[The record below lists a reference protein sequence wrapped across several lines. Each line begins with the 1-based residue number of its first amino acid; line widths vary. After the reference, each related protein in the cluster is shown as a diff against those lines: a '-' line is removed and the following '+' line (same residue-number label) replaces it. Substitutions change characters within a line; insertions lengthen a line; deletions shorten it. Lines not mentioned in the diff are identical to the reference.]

1 MADYYTLLTNAGIA
15 YETACKAAGTP
26 IKLTQISVGDGGGA
40 VYNPAATA
48 TALKRE
54 VWRGSLNALFQ
65 DEKNPSWLLAEV
77 TIPPDVGGW
86 YVREAGLWTDTGI
99 LYAIVK
105 YPESFKPVLATSG
118 SGKEFYI
125 RSIFETSNASLV
137 TLLIDDTVVKATRAW
152 VMSYLAEELGKLD
165 GKQSVRVAASTNIVL
180 NGAQQIDGVAVISG
194 DRVLLANQTLA
205 KDNGLWIVANGDWVR
220 ATDANSSAKV
230 TPGLTVMVEEG
241 TANGDSLWHLT
252 TNAPIT
258 LGTTAL
264 TFKML
269 AGRTGIA
276 AGTYKSLTVDEYGR
290 ATAGGNPETLAGF
303 GIKDS
308 YTKAEVEALIAK
320 ASALPVGSIVA
331 FPVDAPPPGFLEL
344 DNSVKSSATYPD
356 LSAYLGGKFNK
367 GDEGVGN
374 FRLPEARGEFLRGW
388 DHGRGVDAGRGLGS
402 LQSMQAEGHSHVTGV
417 NDTAAVASI
426 QSARG
431 MGAGAGSWPYGAEA
445 IGIAGTNSVS
455 TNTTYY
461 PSGEDSWLKTG
472 PAISL
477 GTGET
482 RPRNIAVMW
491 CIKAWNAPVNQ
502 GNIDVAALVK
512 EVSRLGSAVPVGAV
526 MAFPTGIVPP
536 GFLELDGSVQSIATY
551 PDLAAYLST
560 KFNKGDEGT
569 GNFRLP
575 ESRGEFLR
583 GWDHG
588 RGTDVGRGIGSWQ
601 ADDNK
606 AHAHTY
612 TRIPV
617 FGNTGGANAAGIVA
631 DNGTQTGSSNFASYM
646 NTSGGS
652 EARPRNLA
660 VMWCIKAWNAPVNQ
674 GTIDV
679 AALAK
684 EVERLKSAVPVGAV
698 LAFPTGIVAPGYLE
712 LDGSVQ
718 SIATYPDLAA
728 FLGTTY
734 NKGDEGSGNFRL
746 PESRGEFLRGWD
758 HGRGVDAGRQIG
770 TVQLDAMQRLTGAI
784 SAADSTGLGQIL
796 NGVYGGSKSGVSK
809 GVNAAVDAYTSIDF
823 DNARQ
828 ARTATENRPRNIAV
842 MWCIK
847 AWNAPVN
854 QGSIDISVLSEQLQ
868 QLSLNGPLAGDIR
881 NARISI
887 PLAAPTATFTASEIV
902 LGDGNGKRVVIS
914 NFNQSLNLS
923 ASVKG
928 LGAMDAGA
936 APVNGF
942 VALYA
947 LYNPASKSTGIV
959 AVNATAVIAPKLLA
973 GVAPDG
979 YTFSALFS
987 ILPTNA
993 SAQFAVAEQVDR
1005 QVFYGAQVLSTTVS
1019 VSTLTGLSISAAVPL
1034 NAKSVS
1040 GNFQGSVSANGYSMA
1055 LAGSAAA
1062 IGLQTFIVNFTGAG
1076 GGSFL
1081 DVPLLSPQTL
1091 FYRLTSAGTFSAFAI
1106 TTNSYRF

>member
-15 YETACKAAGTP
+15 YETACKAAGLP

-54 VWRGSLNALFQ
+54 VWRGPLNALFQ

-180 NGAQQIDGVAVISG
+180 NGAQQIDGVAVIAG
-194 DRVLLANQTLA
+194 DRVLVANQTLA
-205 KDNGLWIVANGDWVR
+205 KDNGLWIVANGDWGR
-220 ATDANSSAKV
+220 ASDANSSAKV

-290 ATAGGNPETLAGF
+290 ATAGANPETLAGF

-331 FPVDAPPPGFLEL
+331 FPVEASPPGFLEL

-402 LQSMQAEGHSHVTGV
+402 
-417 NDTAAVASI
+417 
-426 QSARG
+426 
-431 MGAGAGSWPYGAEA
+431 
-445 IGIAGTNSVS
+445 
-455 TNTTYY
+455 
-461 PSGEDSWLKTG
+461 
-472 PAISL
+472 
-477 GTGET
+477 
-482 RPRNIAVMW
+482 
-491 CIKAWNAPVNQ
+491 
-502 GNIDVAALVK
+502 
-512 EVSRLGSAVPVGAV
+512 
-526 MAFPTGIVPP
+526 
-536 GFLELDGSVQSIATY
+536 
-551 PDLAAYLST
+551 
-560 KFNKGDEGT
+560 
-569 GNFRLP
+569 
-575 ESRGEFLR
+575 
-583 GWDHG
+583 
-588 RGTDVGRGIGSWQ
+588 WQ

-606 AHAHTY
+606 SHIHGTTY
-612 TRIPV
+612 DVIADIFMAGDVRRNYLQQYN
-617 FGNTGGANAAGIVA
+617 NTDDVVTKASGGA
-631 DNGTQTGSSNFASYM
+631 
-646 NTSGGS
+646 
-652 EARPRNLA
+652 EARPRNIA

-734 NKGDEGSGNFRL
+734 NKGNEGAGNFRL

-758 HGRGVDAGRQIG
+758 HGRGVDAGRGVG
-770 TVQLDAMQRLTGAI
+770 TTQAEAFAAHNHRYFDGTAATFDPAGNWQAGNINGAAASISVGAFLSTVDSGSTMQM
-784 SAADSTGLGQIL
+784 
-796 NGVYGGSKSGVSK
+796 
-809 GVNAAVDAYTSIDF
+809 VNAQNTVNTGG
-823 DNARQ
+823 
-828 ARTATENRPRNIAV
+828 TETRPRNLAV

-847 AWNAPVN
+847 AWNAAVN
-854 QGSIDISVLSEQLQ
+854 QGGIDIAALAVLSQQATETNQGTAKVATQNQTNAGTDDTVIVSPKKLRLGFEISLATNGYIIFPSWLGGLMLQ
-868 QLSLNGPLAGDIR
+868 WGLANMPGTSANFTFPIAFRNNVFQMIATYGGGGAHPLGV
-881 NARISI
+881 S
-887 PLAAPTATFTASEIV
+887 PVTTGFTAW
-902 LGDGNGKRVVIS
+902 S
-914 NFNQSLNLS
+914 NVATTNLRY
-923 ASVKG
+923 
-928 LGAMDAGA
+928 L
-936 APVNGF
+936 
-942 VALYA
+942 
-947 LYNPASKSTGIV
+947 
-959 AVNATAVIAPKLLA
+959 
-973 GVAPDG
+973 
-979 YTFSALFS
+979 
-987 ILPTNA
+987 
-993 SAQFAVAEQVDR
+993 
-1005 QVFYGAQVLSTTVS
+1005 
-1019 VSTLTGLSISAAVPL
+1019 
-1034 NAKSVS
+1034 
-1040 GNFQGSVSANGYSMA
+1040 
-1055 LAGSAAA
+1055 A
-1062 IGLQTFIVNFTGAG
+1062 IGN
-1076 GGSFL
+1076 
-1081 DVPLLSPQTL
+1081 
-1091 FYRLTSAGTFSAFAI
+1091 
-1106 TTNSYRF
+1106 

>member
-15 YETACKAAGTP
+15 YETACKAAGLP

-54 VWRGSLNALFQ
+54 VWRGPLNALFQ

-165 GKQSVRVAASTNIVL
+165 GKQSVRVAATANVVL
-180 NGAQQIDGVAVISG
+180 NGAQQIDGVAVIAG
-194 DRVLLANQTLA
+194 DRVLLPNQTLA

-220 ATDANSSAKV
+220 ANDANVSAKV

-241 TANGDSLWHLT
+241 TLNGDSLWHLT

-276 AGTYKSLTVDEYGR
+276 AGTYKSLSVDEYGR
-290 ATAGGNPETLAGF
+290 ATAGSNPDTLAGF

-331 FPVDAPPPGFLEL
+331 FPVDTPPPGFLEL

-388 DHGRGVDAGRGLGS
+388 DHGRGVDAGRGVGSRQKGS
-402 LQSMQAEGHSHVTGV
+402 LSGYDADSNGLS
-417 NDTAAVASI
+417 AAM
-426 QSARG
+426 G
-431 MGAGAGSWPYGAEA
+431 MGAASGSKADDFGLDAYSASGNAYSVTMGYATLIGSSTPSDLYAG
-445 IGIAGTNSVS
+445 IV
-455 TNTTYY
+455 
-461 PSGEDSWLKTG
+461 
-472 PAISL
+472 
-477 GTGET
+477 

-536 GFLELDGSVQSIATY
+536 GFLELDGSVQSTATY
-551 PDLAAYLST
+551 PDLAAYLGT
-560 KFNKGDEGT
+560 TFNKGDEG
-569 GNFRLP
+569 
-575 ESRGEFLR
+575 
-583 GWDHG
+583 
-588 RGTDVGRGIGSWQ
+588 V
-601 ADDNK
+601 
-606 AHAHTY
+606 
-612 TRIPV
+612 
-617 FGNTGGANAAGIVA
+617 
-631 DNGTQTGSSNFASYM
+631 
-646 NTSGGS
+646 
-652 EARPRNLA
+652 
-660 VMWCIKAWNAPVNQ
+660 
-674 GTIDV
+674 
-679 AALAK
+679 
-684 EVERLKSAVPVGAV
+684 
-698 LAFPTGIVAPGYLE
+698 
-712 LDGSVQ
+712 
-718 SIATYPDLAA
+718 
-728 FLGTTY
+728 
-734 NKGDEGSGNFRL
+734 GNFRL

-758 HGRGVDAGRQIG
+758 HGRGVDSGRNFGTYQADDFKAHNHPPANNRPG
-770 TVQLDAMQRLTGAI
+770 FMTNEFPTVQAYHAAASGGPQSYSGEGQQIATTG
-784 SAADSTGLGQIL
+784 
-796 NGVYGGSKSGVSK
+796 NRGG
-809 GVNAAVDAYTSIDF
+809 
-823 DNARQ
+823 
-828 ARTATENRPRNIAV
+828 TETRPRNLAV

-847 AWNAPVN
+847 AWNAPINQGNIDVAALAAELEKMKSAVPVGALMPFPAGVVPPGYLEADGSLFQDALYPHLAAHLSKKFNIAGDDASYTRLPDTRGEFLRGWDHNRGIDPGRTLGSWQKGSGHSFDQGASAGIVGDRTPSTDAVVGRADLGYDPAALSDYPVAQNMSASGVGAPITSAGEISFGSTRPRNLAVMWCIKAWITPVN
-854 QGSIDISVLSEQLQ
+854 QGTIDIAALEQRVIKNEFGRLLNIQKFTDNGTYIPTPGMKKVRIRIVGAGAGSGGASATAAGQVSASGGGAAGGYAEALLTAADIGASQSVIVGL
-868 QLSLNGPLAGDIR
+868 GGIAG
-881 NARISI
+881 
-887 PLAAPTATFTASEIV
+887 TASGTTGTGGGTGGASSV
-902 LGDGNGKRVVIS
+902 GAL
-914 NFNQSLNLS
+914 LS
-923 ASVKG
+923 APGG
-928 LGAMDAGA
+928 LGSIFSIAVPTSG
-936 APVNGF
+936 
-942 VALYA
+942 YA
-947 LYNPASKSTGIV
+947 LYVGGYPGAPASGGNLLNMPGAPGAPGISVNGST
-959 AVNATAVIAPKLLA
+959 LA
-973 GVAPDG
+973 GHG
-979 YTFSALFS
+979 GSGAL
-987 ILPTNA
+987 
-993 SAQFAVAEQVDR
+993 
-1005 QVFYGAQVLSTTVS
+1005 
-1019 VSTLTGLSISAAVPL
+1019 
-1034 NAKSVS
+1034 
-1040 GNFQGSVSANGYSMA
+1040 
-1055 LAGSAAA
+1055 
-1062 IGLQTFIVNFTGAG
+1062 GAG
-1076 GGSFL
+1076 GSGYGIGAPIQ
-1081 DVPLLSPQTL
+1081 VGTG
-1091 FYRLTSAGTFSAFAI
+1091 YGGGAGGVANGQSSVARNGAPGAGGVVIFEEYA
-1106 TTNSYRF
+1106 

>member
-26 IKLTQISVGDGGGA
+26 IKLTQISVGDGGEGG

-54 VWRGSLNALFQ
+54 VWRGPLNALFQ

-165 GKQSVRVAASTNIVL
+165 GKQSVRVAASSNIVL
-180 NGAQQIDGVAVISG
+180 SGAKQIDGVAVIAG
-194 DRVLLANQTLA
+194 DRVLVANQTLA

-241 TANGDSLWHLT
+241 AANGDSLWHLT

-290 ATAGGNPETLAGF
+290 ATAGANPETLAGF

-388 DHGRGVDAGRGLGS
+388 DHGRGVDASRVVGS
-402 LQSMQAEGHSHVTGV
+402 TQKGTVTTFDSNPNPNLTVEVVQASV
-417 NDTAAVASI
+417 AAAQADVF
-426 QSARG
+426 
-431 MGAGAGSWPYGAEA
+431 
-445 IGIAGTNSVS
+445 VS
-455 TNTTYY
+455 TDYPGVARTYTT
-461 PSGEDSWLKTG
+461 SGVVTSSILADG
-472 PAISL
+472 
-477 GTGET
+477 GVV
-482 RPRNIAVMW
+482 RPRNI
-491 CIKAWNAPVNQ
+491 
-502 GNIDVAALVK
+502 
-512 EVSRLGSAVPVGAV
+512 
-526 MAFPTGIVPP
+526 
-536 GFLELDGSVQSIATY
+536 
-551 PDLAAYLST
+551 
-560 KFNKGDEGT
+560 
-569 GNFRLP
+569 
-575 ESRGEFLR
+575 
-583 GWDHG
+583 
-588 RGTDVGRGIGSWQ
+588 
-601 ADDNK
+601 
-606 AHAHTY
+606 
-612 TRIPV
+612 
-617 FGNTGGANAAGIVA
+617 
-631 DNGTQTGSSNFASYM
+631 
-646 NTSGGS
+646 
-652 EARPRNLA
+652 A

-698 LAFPTGIVAPGYLE
+698 LAFPTGIVVPGYLE

-728 FLGTTY
+728 YLGTVY
-734 NKGDEGSGNFRL
+734 NKGNEGAGNFRL

-758 HGRGVDAGRQIG
+758 HGRGVDAGRGIG
-770 TVQLDAMQRLTGAI
+770 TNQAEAFAAHNHRYFDGTAATFDPAGNWQDGKINGAAASISTGAFLSPI
-784 SAADSTGLGQIL
+784 ENGSTMQM
-796 NGVYGGSKSGVSK
+796 
-809 GVNAAVDAYTSIDF
+809 VNAANTV
-823 DNARQ
+823 NAGG
-828 ARTATENRPRNIAV
+828 AETRPRNIAV

-847 AWNAPVN
+847 AWNAPIN
-854 QGSIDISVLSEQLQ
+854 QGSIDIAALSEQLQ
-868 QLSLNGPLAGDIR
+868 QLSLNGPIAGDIR
-881 NARISI
+881 NARVSI
-887 PLAAPTATFTASEIV
+887 PVAASTATFTASEMV
-902 LGDGNGKRVVIS
+902 LGDVNGKRVVIS
-914 NFNQSLNLS
+914 NFNQSINLS

-928 LGAMDAGA
+928 LGAMDVGA

-942 VALYA
+942 VAMYA
-947 LYNPASKSTGIV
+947 LYNPASRTTGII
-959 AVNATAVIAPKLLA
+959 AVNTTAAIAPKLLA

-979 YTFSALFS
+979 YAFSALLS

-1005 QVFYGAQVLSTTVS
+1005 QVFYGTQVLSTTVP
-1019 VSTLTGLSISAAVPL
+1019 VLTLTGLSISAAVPL

-1040 GNFQGSVSANGYSMA
+1040 GNFQGTVSASGYSMA

-1062 IGLQTFIVNFTGAG
+1062 IGLQTFIVNFSGAG

-1091 FYRLTSAGTFSAFAI
+1091 FYRLSSAGTFSAFAI

>member
-15 YETACKAAGTP
+15 YETACKAAGVP

-54 VWRGSLNALFQ
+54 VWRGPLNALFQ

-165 GKQSVRVAASTNIVL
+165 GKQSVRVAATANVVL
-180 NGAQQIDGVAVISG
+180 NGAQQIDGVAVIAG
-194 DRVLLANQTLA
+194 DRVLLPSQTLA
-205 KDNGLWIVANGDWVR
+205 KDNGLWIVANGDWTR
-220 ATDANSSAKV
+220 ANDANVSAKV

-241 TANGDSLWHLT
+241 TLNGDSLWHLT

-264 TFKML
+264 AFKML

-276 AGTYKSLTVDEYGR
+276 AGTYKSLSVDEYGR
-290 ATAGGNPETLAGF
+290 ATAGSNPDTLSGF

-331 FPVDAPPPGFLEL
+331 FPVDTPPPGFLEL

-356 LSAYLGGKFNK
+356 LSAYLGSKFNK

-388 DHGRGVDAGRGLGS
+388 DHGRGVDGGRAQGS
-402 LQSMQAEGHSHVTGV
+402 SQTDSLKAHYHFLPTGSGGGQAVDPNGEIPTVVLKDTTTDWVLRTEGDNADLNIGRVRTYNFG
-417 NDTAAVASI
+417 AA
-426 QSARG
+426 
-431 MGAGAGSWPYGAEA
+431 
-445 IGIAGTNSVS
+445 T
-455 TNTTYY
+455 
-461 PSGEDSWLKTG
+461 
-472 PAISL
+472 
-477 GTGET
+477 ET

-536 GFLELDGSVQSIATY
+536 GFLELDGSVQSTATY
-551 PDLAAYLST
+551 PDLATYLGT
-560 KFNKGDEGT
+560 TYNKGDEGT

-575 ESRGEFLR
+575 DSRGEFLR

-588 RGTDVGRGIGSWQ
+588 RGVDAGRNVGTAQ
-601 ADDNK
+601 ADMLK
-606 AHAHTY
+606 AHNHSVSST
-612 TRIPV
+612 
-617 FGNTGGANAAGIVA
+617 GNEMVQGNASGLAVTNWRASQGVTGSTGG
-631 DNGTQTGSSNFASYM
+631 TET
-646 NTSGGS
+646 
-652 EARPRNLA
+652 RPRNVA
-660 VMWCIKAWNAPVNQ
+660 VMWCIKAWNAPINQ
-674 GTIDV
+674 GSIDV

-684 EVERLKSAVPVGAV
+684 EVSQLKSSVPVGAV
-698 LAFPTGIVAPGYLE
+698 LSFPTGVVPAGYLE

-718 SIATYPDLAA
+718 SIAIYPDLAA
-728 FLGTTY
+728 YLGTTF
-734 NKGDEGSGNFRL
+734 NKGDEGAGNFRL

-758 HGRGVDAGRQIG
+758 HGRGVDAGRGLGTNQGHSMVDHCHTVLTADTG
-770 TVQLDAMQRLTGAI
+770 TVPNPVGGNLVGSFTNLAPIPKPAGAGVLGATLTSNI
-784 SAADSTGLGQIL
+784 HMPSAEK
-796 NGVYGGSKSGVSK
+796 GGIE
-809 GVNAAVDAYTSIDF
+809 T
-823 DNARQ
+823 
-828 ARTATENRPRNIAV
+828 RPRNLAV

-854 QGSIDISVLSEQLQ
+854 QGSIDVAALAADARSAR
-868 QLSLNGPLAGDIR
+868 LNGAEVGAARNLRVSLPAAASVATLTADQLIVEQPGVGQYKLSNVNLSINLTTVGAGGMDFGVAPASGSVGIYVIYNPELKVAKLLGV
-881 NARISI
+881 NATSVSV
-887 PLAAPTATFTASEIV
+887 PESYAGTYMPTGYTSSALVSVWQTNASGQLNAGVQSGRTVTTETKRFLINGSATTFTA
-902 LGDGNGKRVVIS
+902 L
-914 NFNQSLNLS
+914 SLT
-923 ASVKG
+923 
-928 LGAMDAGA
+928 
-936 APVNGF
+936 GF
-942 VALYA
+942 VPRNANSIGGYVHVITSATNAAGSSITLC
-947 LYNPASKSTGIV
+947 SDSTGTGSIV
-959 AVNATAVIAPKLLA
+959 FGSGGTTNMGSLTPFSGLTLGGTLTLYYSANSAPAASNGYATS
-973 GVAPDG
+973 
-979 YTFSALFS
+979 YTF
-987 ILPTNA
+987 
-993 SAQFAVAEQVDR
+993 
-1005 QVFYGAQVLSTTVS
+1005 
-1019 VSTLTGLSISAAVPL
+1019 
-1034 NAKSVS
+1034 
-1040 GNFQGSVSANGYSMA
+1040 
-1055 LAGSAAA
+1055 
-1062 IGLQTFIVNFTGAG
+1062 
-1076 GGSFL
+1076 
-1081 DVPLLSPQTL
+1081 
-1091 FYRLTSAGTFSAFAI
+1091 
-1106 TTNSYRF
+1106 

>member
-26 IKLTQISVGDGGGA
+26 IKLTQISVGDGNGA

-54 VWRGSLNALFQ
+54 VWRGPLNALFQ

-165 GKQSVRVAASTNIVL
+165 GKQSVRVAATGNVVL
-180 NGAQQIDGVAVISG
+180 SGAQQVDGVAVVAG
-194 DRVLLANQTLA
+194 DRVLLPSQTLA

-220 ATDANSSAKV
+220 ATDANTSAKV

-241 TANGDSLWHLT
+241 VANGDSLWHLT

-264 TFKML
+264 QFKML

-290 ATAGGNPETLAGF
+290 ATAGANPETLAGF

-344 DNSVKSSATYPD
+344 DNSVKSSATYAD

-402 LQSMQAEGHSHVTGV
+402 
-417 NDTAAVASI
+417 
-426 QSARG
+426 
-431 MGAGAGSWPYGAEA
+431 
-445 IGIAGTNSVS
+445 
-455 TNTTYY
+455 
-461 PSGEDSWLKTG
+461 
-472 PAISL
+472 
-477 GTGET
+477 
-482 RPRNIAVMW
+482 
-491 CIKAWNAPVNQ
+491 
-502 GNIDVAALVK
+502 
-512 EVSRLGSAVPVGAV
+512 
-526 MAFPTGIVPP
+526 
-536 GFLELDGSVQSIATY
+536 
-551 PDLAAYLST
+551 
-560 KFNKGDEGT
+560 
-569 GNFRLP
+569 
-575 ESRGEFLR
+575 
-583 GWDHG
+583 
-588 RGTDVGRGIGSWQ
+588 WQ

-606 AHAHTY
+606 SHAHTV
-612 TRIPV
+612 TRMQAFANASGSNPSAV
-617 FGNTGGANAAGIVA
+617 VVDNGNTAVMTNFAAGFNSSGGA
-631 DNGTQTGSSNFASYM
+631 
-646 NTSGGS
+646 
-652 EARPRNLA
+652 EARPRNIA

-698 LAFPTGIVAPGYLE
+698 LAFPVGIVAPGYLE

-728 FLGTTY
+728 YLGTKF
-734 NKGDEGSGNFRL
+734 NKGDEGAGNFRL
-746 PESRGEFLRGWD
+746 PDSRGEFLRGWD
-758 HGRGVDAGRQIG
+758 HGRGADPARAIGSYQLGTLTAFDSNTPGGASVDTLRCSPAQA
-770 TVQLDAMQRLTGAI
+770 Q
-784 SAADSTGLGQIL
+784 ADVYRSTDYP
-796 NGVYGGSKSGVSK
+796 GVGITYTASDLSVGEYPVEGGV
-809 GVNAAVDAYTSIDF
+809 T
-823 DNARQ
+823 
-828 ARTATENRPRNIAV
+828 RPRNLAV

-854 QGSIDISVLSEQLQ
+854 QGNIDI
-868 QLSLNGPLAGDIR
+868 
-881 NARISI
+881 
-887 PLAAPTATFTASEIV
+887 AA
-902 LGDGNGKRVVIS
+902 
-914 NFNQSLNLS
+914 
-923 ASVKG
+923 
-928 LGAMDAGA
+928 
-936 APVNGF
+936 
-942 VALYA
+942 
-947 LYNPASKSTGIV
+947 
-959 AVNATAVIAPKLLA
+959 
-973 GVAPDG
+973 
-979 YTFSALFS
+979 FSALAQRAS
-987 ILPTNA
+987 ETNQGTAKVATQSQVNSSSDDSVIVTPKKLRFGFEA
-993 SAQFAVAEQVDR
+993 SLA
-1005 QVFYGAQVLSTTVS
+1005 
-1019 VSTLTGLSISAAVPL
+1019 P
-1034 NAKSVS
+1034 
-1040 GNFQGSVSANGYSMA
+1040 NGYIVFPSWLGGLMLQWGQASMQGTTQTFSYPTA
-1055 LAGSAAA
+1055 FRSQVYQMVATDAGSGAHSLGATAITLASFTAYGNVATTNFRYIA
-1062 IGLQTFIVNFTGAG
+1062 IGA
-1076 GGSFL
+1076 
-1081 DVPLLSPQTL
+1081 
-1091 FYRLTSAGTFSAFAI
+1091 
-1106 TTNSYRF
+1106 

>member
-26 IKLTQISVGDGGGA
+26 IKLTQISVGDGNGA

-54 VWRGSLNALFQ
+54 VWRGPLNALFQ

-165 GKQSVRVAASTNIVL
+165 GKQSVRVAATGNVVL
-180 NGAQQIDGVAVISG
+180 SGAQQVDGVAVVAG
-194 DRVLLANQTLA
+194 DRVLLPSQTLA

-220 ATDANSSAKV
+220 ATDANTSAKV

-241 TANGDSLWHLT
+241 VVNGDSLWHLT

-264 TFKML
+264 QFKML

-290 ATAGGNPETLAGF
+290 ATAGANPETLAGL

-308 YTKAEVEALIAK
+308 YTKAEVEAMIAK

-388 DHGRGVDAGRGLGS
+388 DHGRGVDSGRGL
-402 LQSMQAEGHSHVTGV
+402 
-417 NDTAAVASI
+417 
-426 QSARG
+426 
-431 MGAGAGSWPYGAEA
+431 
-445 IGIAGTNSVS
+445 
-455 TNTTYY
+455 
-461 PSGEDSWLKTG
+461 
-472 PAISL
+472 
-477 GTGET
+477 
-482 RPRNIAVMW
+482 
-491 CIKAWNAPVNQ
+491 
-502 GNIDVAALVK
+502 
-512 EVSRLGSAVPVGAV
+512 
-526 MAFPTGIVPP
+526 
-536 GFLELDGSVQSIATY
+536 
-551 PDLAAYLST
+551 
-560 KFNKGDEGT
+560 
-569 GNFRLP
+569 
-575 ESRGEFLR
+575 
-583 GWDHG
+583 
-588 RGTDVGRGIGSWQ
+588 GSWQ

-606 AHAHTY
+606 SHAHTV
-612 TRIPV
+612 TRMQAFANASGSNPSAV
-617 FGNTGGANAAGIVA
+617 VVDNGNTAVMTNFAAGFNSSGGA
-631 DNGTQTGSSNFASYM
+631 
-646 NTSGGS
+646 
-652 EARPRNLA
+652 EARPRNIA

-698 LAFPTGIVAPGYLE
+698 LAFPVGIVAPGYLE

-728 FLGTTY
+728 YLGTKF
-734 NKGDEGSGNFRL
+734 NKGDEGAGNFRL
-746 PESRGEFLRGWD
+746 PDSRGEFLRGWD
-758 HGRGVDAGRQIG
+758 HGRGADPARAIGSYQLGTLTAFDSNTPGGASVDTLRCSPAQA
-770 TVQLDAMQRLTGAI
+770 Q
-784 SAADSTGLGQIL
+784 ADVYRSTDYP
-796 NGVYGGSKSGVSK
+796 GVGITYTASDLSVGEYPVEGGV
-809 GVNAAVDAYTSIDF
+809 T
-823 DNARQ
+823 
-828 ARTATENRPRNIAV
+828 RPRNLAV

-854 QGSIDISVLSEQLQ
+854 QGNIDI
-868 QLSLNGPLAGDIR
+868 
-881 NARISI
+881 
-887 PLAAPTATFTASEIV
+887 AA
-902 LGDGNGKRVVIS
+902 
-914 NFNQSLNLS
+914 
-923 ASVKG
+923 
-928 LGAMDAGA
+928 
-936 APVNGF
+936 
-942 VALYA
+942 
-947 LYNPASKSTGIV
+947 
-959 AVNATAVIAPKLLA
+959 
-973 GVAPDG
+973 
-979 YTFSALFS
+979 FSALAQRAS
-987 ILPTNA
+987 ETNQGTAKVATQSQVNSSSDDSVIVTPKKLRFGFEA
-993 SAQFAVAEQVDR
+993 SLA
-1005 QVFYGAQVLSTTVS
+1005 
-1019 VSTLTGLSISAAVPL
+1019 P
-1034 NAKSVS
+1034 
-1040 GNFQGSVSANGYSMA
+1040 NGYIVFPSWLGGLMLQWGQASMQGTTQTFSYPTA
-1055 LAGSAAA
+1055 FRSQVYQMVATDAGSGAHSLGATAITLASFTAYGNVATTNFRYIA
-1062 IGLQTFIVNFTGAG
+1062 IGA
-1076 GGSFL
+1076 
-1081 DVPLLSPQTL
+1081 
-1091 FYRLTSAGTFSAFAI
+1091 
-1106 TTNSYRF
+1106 

>member
-15 YETACKAAGTP
+15 YETACKAAGVP

-54 VWRGSLNALFQ
+54 VWRGPLNALFQ

-180 NGAQQIDGVAVISG
+180 NGAQQIDGVAVIAG

-205 KDNGLWIVANGDWVR
+205 KDNGLWIVANGDWLR
-220 ATDANSSAKV
+220 AADANTSAKV

-241 TANGDSLWHLT
+241 TANGDSLWYLT

-264 TFKML
+264 NFKML

-290 ATAGGNPETLAGF
+290 ATAGANPETLAGF

-388 DHGRGVDAGRGLGS
+388 DHGRGVDLGRQVGS
-402 LQSMQAEGHSHVTGV
+402 VQADDYKSHSHRYFDSV
-417 NDTAAVASI
+417 AANI
-426 QSARG
+426 DPFG
-431 MGAGAGSWPYGAEA
+431 GTGAGVVNGVVTPPATGGYLATSGPDSNNLTSPTTTVNAGG
-445 IGIAGTNSVS
+445 N
-455 TNTTYY
+455 
-461 PSGEDSWLKTG
+461 
-472 PAISL
+472 
-477 GTGET
+477 ET
-482 RPRNIAVMW
+482 RPRNI
-491 CIKAWNAPVNQ
+491 
-502 GNIDVAALVK
+502 
-512 EVSRLGSAVPVGAV
+512 S
-526 MAFPTGIVPP
+526 
-536 GFLELDGSVQSIATY
+536 
-551 PDLAAYLST
+551 
-560 KFNKGDEGT
+560 
-569 GNFRLP
+569 
-575 ESRGEFLR
+575 
-583 GWDHG
+583 
-588 RGTDVGRGIGSWQ
+588 
-601 ADDNK
+601 
-606 AHAHTY
+606 
-612 TRIPV
+612 
-617 FGNTGGANAAGIVA
+617 
-631 DNGTQTGSSNFASYM
+631 
-646 NTSGGS
+646 
-652 EARPRNLA
+652 

-734 NKGDEGSGNFRL
+734 NKGNEGVGNFRL

-758 HGRGVDAGRQIG
+758 HGRGVDAGRNVGSYQAGTKIQGDNVEAPAVQGIG
-770 TVQLDAMQRLTGAI
+770 NSDAI
-784 SAADSTGLGQIL
+784 DADPAPDFKGDIYYTSTGVTVL
-796 NGVYGGSKSGVSK
+796 NTGSYWKTV
-809 GVNAAVDAYTSIDF
+809 
-823 DNARQ
+823 
-828 ARTATENRPRNIAV
+828 RPRNLAV

-854 QGSIDISVLSEQLQ
+854 QGSIDIASLATEVRLAR
-868 QLSLNGPLAGDIR
+868 LNGAEVGAMR
-881 NARISI
+881 NLRVSL
-887 PLAAPTATFTASEIV
+887 PVAASVATVTADQLIV
-902 LGDGNGKRVVIS
+902 EQPGGAQYKLS
-914 NFNQSLNLS
+914 NLNLS
-923 ASVKG
+923 LDLTTVGAGGMDTGIAPASGSVG
-928 LGAMDAGA
+928 IY
-936 APVNGF
+936 VI
-942 VALYA
+942 
-947 LYNPASKSTGIV
+947 YNPELKV
-959 AVNATAVIAPKLLA
+959 AKLLGVNATLSTAPEIYA
-973 GVAPDG
+973 GTNMPAG
-979 YTFSALFS
+979 YSASAL
-987 ILPTNA
+987 
-993 SAQFAVAEQVDR
+993 
-1005 QVFYGAQVLSTTVS
+1005 VS
-1019 VSTLTGLSISAAVPL
+1019 VWQTGASRLMNPGIQHQRSISIARTVVLENGMSMSPTPISLASVVPK
-1034 NAKSVS
+1034 NAKTV
-1040 GNFQGSVSANGYSMA
+1040 GGYIHYI
-1055 LAGSAAA
+1055 GSAD
-1062 IGLQTFIVNFTGAG
+1062 FPG
-1076 GGSFL
+1076 GGSL
-1081 DVPLLSPQTL
+1081 GLSPDVTEVGMKACGIGGIVGLGVLSPFSDLVMATPQTIY
-1091 FYRLTSAGTFSAFAI
+1091 YRLYASVSRANDVHISQYTF
-1106 TTNSYRF
+1106 

>member
-26 IKLTQISVGDGGGA
+26 IKLTQISVGDGGGT

-54 VWRGSLNALFQ
+54 VWRGPLNALFQ

-165 GKQSVRVAASTNIVL
+165 GKQSVRVAATGNVVL
-180 NGAQQIDGVAVISG
+180 NGAQQIDGMAVIAG
-194 DRVLLANQTLA
+194 DRVLVANQTLA
-205 KDNGLWIVANGDWVR
+205 KDNGLWVVANGDWVR

-276 AGTYKSLTVDEYGR
+276 AGTYKSLTVDVYGR
-290 ATAGGNPETLAGF
+290 ATAGANPETLAGF

-356 LSAYLGGKFNK
+356 LSAYLGSKFNK

-402 LQSMQAEGHSHVTGV
+402 WQADDNKAHAHTVTRMQAFANATGSNPSAV
-417 NDTAAVASI
+417 VVDNGNTAVMTNFA
-426 QSARG
+426 
-431 MGAGAGSWPYGAEA
+431 AGFNSSGGAEA
-445 IGIAGTNSVS
+445 
-455 TNTTYY
+455 
-461 PSGEDSWLKTG
+461 
-472 PAISL
+472 
-477 GTGET
+477 

-551 PDLAAYLST
+551 PDLAAYLGAT
-560 KFNKGDEGT
+560 YNRGNEGT

-588 RGTDVGRGIGSWQ
+588 RGVDTDRSLGSWQ
-601 ADDNK
+601 KGSLQSFDPSNVNPAVSGLWHNTASDADIAKLHGLDP
-606 AHAHTY
+606 HTASDY
-612 TRIPV
+612 TVSNAVFSAGSTPV
-617 FGNTGGANAAGIVA
+617 SVGALGV
-631 DNGTQTGSSNFASYM
+631 S
-646 NTSGGS
+646 
-652 EARPRNLA
+652 RPRNLA

-674 GTIDV
+674 GNIDV
-679 AALAK
+679 AALAALATQATEIK
-684 EVERLKSAVPVGAV
+684 LGTAEIATQAQTETGVDDATIVTPKKLRWGFQIQKAAVGYIVFPTWLGGMIIQWGAV
-698 LAFPTGIVAPGYLE
+698 
-712 LDGSVQ
+712 
-718 SIATYPDLAA
+718 
-728 FLGTTY
+728 
-734 NKGDEGSGNFRL
+734 N
-746 PESRGEFLRGWD
+746 
-758 HGRGVDAGRQIG
+758 G
-770 TVQLDAMQRLTGAI
+770 TVSDM
-784 SAADSTGLGQIL
+784 SALYPIQFPNAVFQVVVSMADKT
-796 NGVYGGSKSGVSK
+796 
-809 GVNAAVDAYTSIDF
+809 
-823 DNARQ
+823 
-828 ARTATENRPRNIAV
+828 
-842 MWCIK
+842 
-847 AWNAPVN
+847 
-854 QGSIDISVLSEQLQ
+854 
-868 QLSLNGPLAGDIR
+868 
-881 NARISI
+881 
-887 PLAAPTATFTASEIV
+887 
-902 LGDGNGKRVVIS
+902 
-914 NFNQSLNLS
+914 
-923 ASVKG
+923 
-928 LGAMDAGA
+928 AGA
-936 APVNGF
+936 VGGIT
-942 VALYA
+942 LYA
-947 LYNPASKSTGIV
+947 TAAGMSSKTMLTVKCNGTDGQG
-959 AVNATAVIAPKLLA
+959 AT
-973 GVAPDG
+973 
-979 YTFSALFS
+979 SARY
-987 ILPTNA
+987 I
-993 SAQFAVAEQVDR
+993 
-1005 QVFYGAQVLSTTVS
+1005 
-1019 VSTLTGLSISAAVPL
+1019 
-1034 NAKSVS
+1034 
-1040 GNFQGSVSANGYSMA
+1040 
-1055 LAGSAAA
+1055 A
-1062 IGLQTFIVNFTGAG
+1062 IGH
-1076 GGSFL
+1076 
-1081 DVPLLSPQTL
+1081 
-1091 FYRLTSAGTFSAFAI
+1091 
-1106 TTNSYRF
+1106 

>member
-15 YETACKAAGTP
+15 YEMACKAAGTP
-26 IKLTQISVGDGGGA
+26 IKLTQISVGDGGEGG

-54 VWRGSLNALFQ
+54 VWRGPLNALFQ

-165 GKQSVRVAASTNIVL
+165 GKQSVRVAASSNIVL
-180 NGAQQIDGVAVISG
+180 SGAKQIDGVAVIAG
-194 DRVLLANQTLA
+194 DRVLVANQTLA
-205 KDNGLWIVANGDWVR
+205 KDNGLWIVGNGDWVR

-241 TANGDSLWHLT
+241 TASGDSLWHLT

-290 ATAGGNPETLAGF
+290 ATAGANPETLAGF

-388 DHGRGVDAGRGLGS
+388 DHGRGVDASRVVGS
-402 LQSMQAEGHSHVTGV
+402 TQKGTVTTFDSNPNPNLTVEVVQASV
-417 NDTAAVASI
+417 AAAQADVF
-426 QSARG
+426 
-431 MGAGAGSWPYGAEA
+431 
-445 IGIAGTNSVS
+445 VS
-455 TNTTYY
+455 TDYPGVARTYTT
-461 PSGEDSWLKTG
+461 SGVVTSSILADG
-472 PAISL
+472 
-477 GTGET
+477 GVV
-482 RPRNIAVMW
+482 RPRNI
-491 CIKAWNAPVNQ
+491 
-502 GNIDVAALVK
+502 
-512 EVSRLGSAVPVGAV
+512 
-526 MAFPTGIVPP
+526 
-536 GFLELDGSVQSIATY
+536 
-551 PDLAAYLST
+551 
-560 KFNKGDEGT
+560 
-569 GNFRLP
+569 
-575 ESRGEFLR
+575 
-583 GWDHG
+583 
-588 RGTDVGRGIGSWQ
+588 
-601 ADDNK
+601 
-606 AHAHTY
+606 
-612 TRIPV
+612 
-617 FGNTGGANAAGIVA
+617 
-631 DNGTQTGSSNFASYM
+631 
-646 NTSGGS
+646 
-652 EARPRNLA
+652 A

-728 FLGTTY
+728 YLGTVY
-734 NKGDEGSGNFRL
+734 NKGNEGAGNFRL

-758 HGRGVDAGRQIG
+758 HGRGVDAGRGIG
-770 TVQLDAMQRLTGAI
+770 TNQAEAFAAHNHRYFDGTAATFDPAGNWQDGKINGAAASISTGAFLSPI
-784 SAADSTGLGQIL
+784 ENGSTMQM
-796 NGVYGGSKSGVSK
+796 
-809 GVNAAVDAYTSIDF
+809 VNAANTV
-823 DNARQ
+823 NAGG
-828 ARTATENRPRNIAV
+828 AETRPRNIAV

-847 AWNAPVN
+847 AWNAPIN
-854 QGSIDISVLSEQLQ
+854 QGSIDIAALSEQLQ
-868 QLSLNGPLAGDIR
+868 QLSLNGPIAGEIR
-881 NARISI
+881 NARVSI
-887 PLAAPTATFTASEIV
+887 PVAASTATFTASEMV
-902 LGDGNGKRVVIS
+902 LGDVNGKRVVIS
-914 NFNQSLNLS
+914 NFNQSINLS

-928 LGAMDAGA
+928 LGAMDVGA

-942 VALYA
+942 VAMYA
-947 LYNPASKSTGIV
+947 LYNPASRTTGII
-959 AVNATAVIAPKLLA
+959 AVNTTAAIAPKLLA

-979 YTFSALFS
+979 YTFSALLS

-1005 QVFYGAQVLSTTVS
+1005 QVFYGTQVLSTTVP
-1019 VSTLTGLSISAAVPL
+1019 VLTLTGLSISAAVPL

-1040 GNFQGSVSANGYSMA
+1040 GNFQGTVSASGYSMA

-1062 IGLQTFIVNFTGAG
+1062 IGLQTFIVNFSGAG

-1091 FYRLTSAGTFSAFAI
+1091 FYRLSSAGTFSAFAI

>member
-54 VWRGSLNALFQ
+54 VWRSPLNALFQ

-86 YVREAGLWTDTGI
+86 YVREVGLWTDTGI

-165 GKQSVRVAASTNIVL
+165 GKQSVRVAATGNVVL
-180 NGAQQIDGVAVISG
+180 NGAQQIDGVAVVAG
-194 DRVLLANQTLA
+194 DRVLLPSQTLA

-220 ATDANSSAKV
+220 ATDANSNAKV

-241 TANGDSLWHLT
+241 AANGDSLWHLT

-276 AGTYKSLTVDEYGR
+276 AGTYKSLTIDEYGR
-290 ATAGGNPETLAGF
+290 ATAGANPETLAGF

-331 FPVDAPPPGFLEL
+331 FPVDSPPPGFLEL

-388 DHGRGVDAGRGLGS
+388 DHGRGVDANRASGS
-402 LQSMQAEGHSHVTGV
+402 YQADSLKAHFHSLPTGSGGGQAV
-417 NDTAAVASI
+417 DPNGENPTVVLKDTAADWVLRTEGDNAELSI
-426 QSARG
+426 GRVRTYNS
-431 MGAGAGSWPYGAEA
+431 GAA
-445 IGIAGTNSVS
+445 T
-455 TNTTYY
+455 
-461 PSGEDSWLKTG
+461 
-472 PAISL
+472 
-477 GTGET
+477 ET

-551 PDLAAYLST
+551 PDLAAYLGT
-560 KFNKGDEGT
+560 TYNKGDEGA
-569 GNFRLP
+569 GSFRLP
-575 ESRGEFLR
+575 DSRGEFLR

-588 RGTDVGRGIGSWQ
+588 RG
-601 ADDNK
+601 
-606 AHAHTY
+606 
-612 TRIPV
+612 
-617 FGNTGGANAAGIVA
+617 
-631 DNGTQTGSSNFASYM
+631 
-646 NTSGGS
+646 
-652 EARPRNLA
+652 
-660 VMWCIKAWNAPVNQ
+660 
-674 GTIDV
+674 ID
-679 AALAK
+679 
-684 EVERLKSAVPVGAV
+684 EE
-698 LAFPTGIVAPGYLE
+698 
-712 LDGSVQ
+712 
-718 SIATYPDLAA
+718 
-728 FLGTTY
+728 
-734 NKGDEGSGNFRL
+734 
-746 PESRGEFLRGWD
+746 
-758 HGRGVDAGRQIG
+758 RQIG
-770 TVQLDAMQRLTGAI
+770 TLQLDAMQRLTGGI
-784 SAADSTGLGQIL
+784 SAADSTGLGQVV
-796 NGVYGGSKSGVSK
+796 NGVYSGTKSGVAK
-809 GVNAAVDAYTSIDF
+809 ATVAAADAYTNVNF

-828 ARTATENRPRNIAV
+828 ARTAAENRPRNIAV

-854 QGSIDISVLSEQLQ
+854 QGNIDIAALSALAQQATETNQGTAKVATQVLTDSGTDDATIVTPKKLRLGFQILKAA
-868 QLSLNGPLAGDIR
+868 NGYVVFPSWLGGLIIQWGYA
-881 NARISI
+881 SI
-887 PLAAPTATFTASEIV
+887 PAA
-902 LGDGNGKRVVIS
+902 
-914 NFNQSLNLS
+914 
-923 ASVKG
+923 
-928 LGAMDAGA
+928 
-936 APVNGF
+936 
-942 VALYA
+942 
-947 LYNPASKSTGIV
+947 
-959 AVNATAVIAPKLLA
+959 
-973 GVAPDG
+973 
-979 YTFSALFS
+979 
-987 ILPTNA
+987 
-993 SAQFAVAEQVDR
+993 
-1005 QVFYGAQVLSTTVS
+1005 STTVPFS
-1019 VSTLTGLSISAAVPL
+1019 LSYPNACLCVQTSASNVSGAADVAELTSTPGKNGFTAVGVSSGISGSPLQTATNFYWLSI
-1034 NAKSVS
+1034 
-1040 GNFQGSVSANGYSMA
+1040 GH
-1055 LAGSAAA
+1055 
-1062 IGLQTFIVNFTGAG
+1062 
-1076 GGSFL
+1076 
-1081 DVPLLSPQTL
+1081 
-1091 FYRLTSAGTFSAFAI
+1091 
-1106 TTNSYRF
+1106 

>member
-15 YETACKAAGTP
+15 YETACKAAGVP
-26 IKLTQISVGDGGGA
+26 IKLTQISVGDGGGS

-54 VWRGSLNALFQ
+54 VWRGPLNALFQ

-180 NGAQQIDGVAVISG
+180 SGAQQIDGVAVIAG
-194 DRVLLANQTLA
+194 DRLLLTNQTLA

-252 TNAPIT
+252 TNAPVT

-276 AGTYKSLTVDEYGR
+276 AGTYKSVTVDEYGR
-290 ATAGGNPETLAGF
+290 ATAGANPETLAGF

-388 DHGRGVDAGRGLGS
+388 DHGRGIDTGRALGS
-402 LQSMQAEGHSHVTGV
+402 TQLDAMQGHYHSPVRVAGTGGATLVNSISSTAVANMNPSTVGSPLIGTHVGAPTQDLFTPEFGTPR
-417 NDTAAVASI
+417 TAA
-426 QSARG
+426 
-431 MGAGAGSWPYGAEA
+431 
-445 IGIAGTNSVS
+445 
-455 TNTTYY
+455 
-461 PSGEDSWLKTG
+461 
-472 PAISL
+472 
-477 GTGET
+477 ET
-482 RPRNIAVMW
+482 RPHNIAVMW

-502 GNIDVAALVK
+502 GA
-512 EVSRLGSAVPVGAV
+512 
-526 MAFPTGIVPP
+526 
-536 GFLELDGSVQSIATY
+536 
-551 PDLAAYLST
+551 
-560 KFNKGDEGT
+560 
-569 GNFRLP
+569 
-575 ESRGEFLR
+575 
-583 GWDHG
+583 
-588 RGTDVGRGIGSWQ
+588 
-601 ADDNK
+601 
-606 AHAHTY
+606 
-612 TRIPV
+612 
-617 FGNTGGANAAGIVA
+617 
-631 DNGTQTGSSNFASYM
+631 
-646 NTSGGS
+646 
-652 EARPRNLA
+652 
-660 VMWCIKAWNAPVNQ
+660 
-674 GTIDV
+674 IDV

-718 SIATYPDLAA
+718 SIAAYPDLAA

-734 NKGDEGSGNFRL
+734 NKGDEGAGNFRL

-758 HGRGVDAGRQIG
+758 HGRGVDVGRAVGSAQADTLKNHFHYLPTESGGGQQFDPAGLMPS
-770 TVQLDAMQRLTGAI
+770 VVLKD
-784 SAADSTGLGQIL
+784 
-796 NGVYGGSKSGVSK
+796 NP
-809 GVNAAVDAYTSIDF
+809 VDWLV
-823 DNARQ
+823 
-828 ARTATENRPRNIAV
+828 RTAGDNHGFNVPFGTPRTYSQSAEAETRPRNIAV

-854 QGSIDISVLSEQLQ
+854 GGSIDVAALAALATQATETKQGTAEIATQAFVDAGLDDATIVSPKKLRFGFSM
-868 QLSLNGPLAGDIR
+868 SLAGNGYIALPSWLGGFILQWGATVLINSGAGVSITLPIPFP
-881 NARISI
+881 NA
-887 PLAAPTATFTASEIV
+887 
-902 LGDGNGKRVVIS
+902 
-914 NFNQSLNLS
+914 NLS
-923 ASVKG
+923 AIASP
-928 LGAMDAGA
+928 LGSGAFAG
-936 APVNGF
+936 
-942 VALYA
+942 
-947 LYNPASKSTGIV
+947 
-959 AVNATAVIAPKLLA
+959 
-973 GVAPDG
+973 
-979 YTFSALFS
+979 
-987 ILPTNA
+987 
-993 SAQFAVAEQVDR
+993 
-1005 QVFYGAQVLSTTVS
+1005 
-1019 VSTLTGLSISAAVPL
+1019 
-1034 NAKSVS
+1034 SVS
-1040 GNFQGSVSANGYSMA
+1040 GTVLPATKSTISIYHY
-1055 LAGSAAA
+1055 
-1062 IGLQTFIVNFTGAG
+1062 AG
-1076 GGSFL
+1076 GGGG
-1081 DVPLLSPQTL
+1081 
-1091 FYRLTSAGTFSAFAI
+1091 A
-1106 TTNSYRF
+1106 SYRWLALGY